1 MARKRGTSSL
11 ILALHTAAS
20 FTNSATLRAFI
31 FSITFALC
39 ASTVLRLMPSSW
51 AIADRAPRI
60 GYNCKYREE
69 PVAEARR
76 RRGRRIS
83 HERRSILK
91 AKGADVVTVSSDT
104 KISAVAG
111 TMKDR
116 VIGALVVTGDDA
128 QLLGIISERDIVHGL
143 VERGRDLVD
152 ARVGDLMT
160 VDVLTCAPED
170 RITKLMARMTE
181 RRIRHLPVVE
191 DGALCGIVSI
201 GDVVKNRLDEIEAE
215 ASALREYVTTA

>member
-1 MARKRGTSSL
+1 M
-11 ILALHTAAS
+11 
-20 FTNSATLRAFI
+20 NVAT
-31 FSITFALC
+31 
-39 ASTVLRLMPSSW
+39 
-51 AIADRAPRI
+51 
-60 GYNCKYREE
+60 
-69 PVAEARR
+69 
-76 RRGRRIS
+76 
-83 HERRSILK
+83 ILK
-91 AKGADVVTVSSDT
+91 AKGADVATVSSDT

-116 VIGALVVTGDDA
+116 VIGALVVTGDEA

-143 VERGRDLVD
+143 VEHGRDLVD

-191 DGALCGIVSI
+191 GGALCGIVSI

-215 ASALREYVTTA
+215 ASALREYVATA

>member
-1 MARKRGTSSL
+1 M
-11 ILALHTAAS
+11 
-20 FTNSATLRAFI
+20 NVAT
-31 FSITFALC
+31 
-39 ASTVLRLMPSSW
+39 
-51 AIADRAPRI
+51 
-60 GYNCKYREE
+60 
-69 PVAEARR
+69 
-76 RRGRRIS
+76 
-83 HERRSILK
+83 ILK
-91 AKGADVVTVSSDT
+91 AKGADVATVSSDT
-104 KISAVAG
+104 KVFAVAG

-116 VIGALVVTGDDA
+116 VIGALVVTGDEA
-128 QLLGIISERDIVHGL
+128 QLLVIISERDIVHGL

-170 RITKLMARMTE
+170 RITKLIAQMTE

-215 ASALREYVTTA
+215 ASALREYVATA

>member
-1 MARKRGTSSL
+1 M
-11 ILALHTAAS
+11 
-20 FTNSATLRAFI
+20 NVAT
-31 FSITFALC
+31 
-39 ASTVLRLMPSSW
+39 
-51 AIADRAPRI
+51 
-60 GYNCKYREE
+60 
-69 PVAEARR
+69 
-76 RRGRRIS
+76 
-83 HERRSILK
+83 ILK
-91 AKGADVVTVSSDT
+91 AKGADVATVSSDT
-104 KISAVAG
+104 KVFAVAG

-116 VIGALVVTGDDA
+116 VIGALVVTGDEA

-170 RITKLMARMTE
+170 RITKLMAQMTE

-215 ASALREYVTTA
+215 ASALREYVATA

>member
-1 MARKRGTSSL
+1 M
-11 ILALHTAAS
+11 
-20 FTNSATLRAFI
+20 NVAT
-31 FSITFALC
+31 
-39 ASTVLRLMPSSW
+39 
-51 AIADRAPRI
+51 
-60 GYNCKYREE
+60 
-69 PVAEARR
+69 
-76 RRGRRIS
+76 
-83 HERRSILK
+83 ILK
-91 AKGADVVTVSSDT
+91 AKGADVATVSSDT
-104 KISAVAG
+104 KVFAVAG

-116 VIGALVVTGDDA
+116 VIGALVVTGDEA

-170 RITKLMARMTE
+170 RITKLMAQMTE

-201 GDVVKNRLDEIEAE
+201 GDVVKNRLDEISAE
-215 ASALREYVTTA
+215 ASALREYVATA

>member
-1 MARKRGTSSL
+1 M
-11 ILALHTAAS
+11 
-20 FTNSATLRAFI
+20 NVAT
-31 FSITFALC
+31 
-39 ASTVLRLMPSSW
+39 
-51 AIADRAPRI
+51 
-60 GYNCKYREE
+60 
-69 PVAEARR
+69 
-76 RRGRRIS
+76 
-83 HERRSILK
+83 ILK
-91 AKGADVVTVSSDT
+91 AKGTDVATVSSDT

-111 TMKDR
+111 TMKDQ
-116 VIGALVVTGDDA
+116 VIGALVVTGHDA
-128 QLLGIISERDIVHGL
+128 RLLGIISERDIVHGL
-143 VERGRDLVD
+143 VEHGRDLVD